1 MSPHGYACDEYIYHP
16 ITTVQGA
23 GVDGEISAG
32 YILYASYIVHIII
45 IVYRGGVTNNDIY
58 VNYVIFNY

>member
-1 MSPHGYACDEYIYHP
+1 MSPRGYACDEYIYERD
-16 ITTVQGA
+16 A
-23 GVDGEISAG
+23 GCGCDGKTPDG

-45 IVYRGGVTNNDIY
+45 VCRGGVTNNDIY